1 MERWNTFLGIL
12 KSVRVFG
19 KNNGSLLTVFS
30 LVMFYISSAYQFLIH
45 KLIFVTCMLVVLL
58 ILGIHHYLNL
68 FFLVD
73 LKRVKLF

>member
-58 ILGIHHYLNL
+58 ILVIHHYLNL

-73 LKRVKLF
+73 LKRVKVF